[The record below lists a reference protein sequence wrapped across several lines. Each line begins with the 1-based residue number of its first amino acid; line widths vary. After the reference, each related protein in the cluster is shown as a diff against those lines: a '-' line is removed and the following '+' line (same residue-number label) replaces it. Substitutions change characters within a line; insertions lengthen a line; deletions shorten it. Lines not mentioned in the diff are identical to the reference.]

1 MALRNPWDKTQI
13 GLILKRENRREGEKR
28 RREEEE
34 EEEEEKKKRRRRES
48 MIKKGMETHL
58 DYGFYEIWYGSLV
71 LYGYY
76 LASNLGFVRISS

>member
-1 MALRNPWDKTQI
+1 MGEEER
-13 GLILKRENRREGEKR
+13 KRKRKR
-28 RREEEE
+28 RRGEA
-34 EEEEEKKKRRRRES
+34 K
-48 MIKKGMETHL
+48 IQKGMETNL

>member
-1 MALRNPWDKTQI
+1 MGEEER
-13 GLILKRENRREGEKR
+13 KRKR
-28 RREEEE
+28 RRGEA
-34 EEEEEKKKRRRRES
+34 K
-48 MIKKGMETHL
+48 IQKGMETNL